1 MTDSRYVPRALSDE
15 PGSFGR
21 AEVLKWKNSDSIG
34 GAVRIRA
41 ARIQHYYAI
50 RIRRRIS
57 DERTTA
63 KEFASKSGI
72 SYDRLMKVLRGEM
85 IMRLEDI
92 AAADLILGEVSEL
105 AIRDASRRRQIE
117 RDAAQAGEKNGSVG
131 GEFVGGPIAG

>member
-1 MTDSRYVPRALSDE
+1 MPRALSDE

-21 AEVLKWKNSDSIG
+21 AEVLRWKTSDTIAGS
-34 GAVRIRA
+34 ARIRA
-41 ARIQHYYAI
+41 ARLQHFYAI
-50 RIRRRIS
+50 RIRKRII

-92 AAADLILGEVSEL
+92 AAADLVLGEVSEF
-105 AIRDASRRRQIE
+105 ATRDAVRRRQIE
-117 RDAAQAGEKNGSVG
+117 RDAAQAGQKNVSVG
-131 GEFVGGPIAG
+131 VEFVGGPITG

>member
-1 MTDSRYVPRALSDE
+1 MTDSRYVPRSLSDE

-21 AEVLKWKNSDSIG
+21 AELLRWKTSDTIAGS
-34 GAVRIRA
+34 ARIRA
-41 ARIQHYYAI
+41 ARLQHLYAI
-50 RIRRRIS
+50 RIRKRII

-63 KEFASKSGI
+63 KEFASNAGI

-105 AIRDASRRRQIE
+105 AIREANRRRQIE
-117 RDAAQAGEKNGSVG
+117 RDMALSAGRVPSAVVG
-131 GEFVGGPIAG
+131 LVGEPVAG